1 MDKKVA
7 FLVDGGYFIRRVD
20 FFNRKFFKDSKL
32 TPHHIVSLMQHI
44 VMRHQG
50 DLKRD
55 ELYRIYFYDAPPFEG
70 QLREPVPRPDKPGL
84 RSRNFKTD
92 ERTVRQH
99 EFHKQLGK
107 TRKVALRMGELAS
120 TKRWL
125 LSDYAQKDLLNG
137 NKQVADLQ
145 PEDFY
150 LDLQQ
155 KGVDT
160 RLGIDI
166 TTLSLNKL
174 VDTIVLIA
182 SDADFIPAAKLAR
195 THGVDVMLD
204 PLFGNVAQGLER
216 HIDGKRSYDL
226 VSKMSQLLGIDP
238 YPIPDWWK
246 KE

>member
-1 MDKKVA
+1 MDKKIA
-7 FLVDGGYFIRRVD
+7 FLVDGGYFIRRID
-20 FFNRKFFKDSKL
+20 FFNRRFFRNNTL
-32 TPHHIVSLMQHI
+32 TPEHIVYLIQHI
-44 VMRHQG
+44 VTRHMQ

-55 ELYRIYFYDAPPFEG
+55 ELYRIYFYDAPPFEE
-70 QLREPVPRPDKPGL
+70 QMREPVPHPGQPGL
-84 RSRNFKTD
+84 RTKNFKTD
-92 ERTVRQH
+92 DRTIRQL

-125 LSDYAQKDLLNG
+125 LTDHAQQDLLKG
-137 NKQVADLQ
+137 NKQISDLC
-145 PEDFY
+145 PEDFH

-174 VDTIVLIA
+174 IDTIVLIA

-204 PLFGNVAQGLER
+204 PLFGNVSHGLER
-216 HIDGKRSYDL
+216 HIDGKKSYDL
-226 VSKMSQLLGIDP
+226 VSEMSRLLNIDP
-238 YPIPDWWK
+238 ESKPS
-246 KE
+246 